1 VAGLPERSLLDA
13 GRLPV
18 EELAAFAA
26 RESRRPREI
35 YLAHRWFARR
45 FGTAF
50 RGLLVAA
57 ATPVSGEFWAG
68 YYDGADLTDVHVLDP
83 FVGGGTSL
91 VEAMRLGATVTGAD
105 VDPVACAI
113 TRFEIGAA
121 DMPPLDETARRL
133 ALQFGE
139 QLAPF
144 YRTRAPT
151 GEELIVLHYF
161 WVQIITCSGCGHQV
175 AAHPHYRLAHDAQ
188 GTRQWVFCR
197 ACGQV
202 AERHRSARTFTC
214 GSCRTRTLIDG
225 GPVRHGRLLCPHCA
239 TSQRLIEVGRST
251 GRPPAWRLFAV
262 EAIRAP
268 QDGRPMPL
276 RARRFFAATEVD
288 LRVYAQASAALQRRG
303 RDGQLAWLPTAEIPR
318 DGRADTR
325 LVDYGYRRYTDL
337 FNDRQLLHLSMLAE
351 AIDQLEGPERWL
363 CALAFSSHLTTNC
376 MQTAYAFGWRR
387 LTPLFSVRAFRH
399 IPRPVELNP
408 WLAGTGQGTYPNAL
422 RRVEQATTF
431 ARRPKEFTAGGFRP
445 LPSRPAA
452 ARPRV
457 LHADARQLA
466 MLPDASVDLVLTDP
480 PYFDNIAYSE
490 LSDFFAPWLA
500 MLGIIDTSGPVARI
514 QSLSA
519 ASRETQSVERFATD
533 LGGCFAEVE
542 RVLRPD
548 GRLVFTFQHST
559 HDAWWALARAVAPTL
574 LEPVQVLPLLG
585 DGTVGLHVHD
595 GASTWDAVFVLRR
608 GTQQDDV
615 HRLQLSGSG
624 HVRAALAHAET
635 WERRLQERLPGRFTR
650 ADEVNF
656 RRACLVAASLGFL
669 RPPPDRLIPLVEA
682 LATVEAPAVASTAS

>member
-1 VAGLPERSLLDA
+1 VAVLPERSLLDI
-13 GRLPV
+13 GCLPV

-45 FGTAF
+45 FGTVF
-50 RGLLVAA
+50 RALLVAA
-57 ATPVSGEFWAG
+57 STPVSDEFWTS
-68 YYDGADLTDVHVLDP
+68 YYNEADLTDIHVLDP

-91 VEAMRLGATVTGAD
+91 VEAMRLGATVTGVD
-105 VDPVACAI
+105 IDPVACAI
-113 TRFEIGAA
+113 TRFEIDAA
-121 DMPPLDETARRL
+121 AMPPLDKVAARL
-133 ALQFGE
+133 ALQVGE
-139 QLAPF
+139 RLAPF
-144 YRTRAPT
+144 YRTKAPT

-161 WVQIITCSGCGHQV
+161 WVQVVRCTGCHHQV
-175 AAHPHYRLAHDAQ
+175 AVHPHYRLAYDAQ

-214 GSCRTRTLIDG
+214 GSCRTRTVIDNG
-225 GPVRHGRLLCPHCA
+225 SVRYGRLRCPHCA
-239 TSQRLIEVGRST
+239 IDQRLIEVGRST
-251 GRPPAWRLFAV
+251 GRPPTWRLFAV
-262 EAIRAP
+262 EAIAAP
-268 QDGRPMPL
+268 QDGRALPL
-276 RARRFFAATEVD
+276 SARQFFAASEVD
-288 LRVYAQASAALQRRG
+288 LGVYAQASVALQQRRG
-303 RDGQLAWLPTAEIPR
+303 RDGQFAWLPTAEIPR

-325 LVDYGYRRYTDL
+325 LIDYGYRRYVDL

-351 AIDQLEGPERWL
+351 AIDQLEGSEREL

-408 WLAGTGQGTYPNAL
+408 WLAGTGRGTYPNAL
-422 RRVEQATTF
+422 RRIEQATAF
-431 ARRPKEFTAGGFRP
+431 ARRPKEFTVTGFQP
-445 LPSRPAA
+445 LPSRAPA
-452 ARPRV
+452 ARPQV

-466 MLPDASVDLVLTDP
+466 MIPDASVHLILTDP

-500 MLGIIDTSGPVARI
+500 MLGAIDTTGPVARI

-519 ASRETQSVERFATD
+519 MRRETQSMERFAAD
-533 LGGCFAEVE
+533 LGGCFTEIE

-559 HDAWWALARAVAPTL
+559 QEAWWALARAIASTT

-595 GASTWDAVFVLRR
+595 GASTWDAVFVFRR
-608 GTQQDDV
+608 GAQQDGV
-615 HRLQLSGSG
+615 HRLQLSGSE
-624 HVRAALAHAET
+624 HVRAALAHAQA

-650 ADEVNF
+650 ADQVNF
-656 RRACLVAASLGFL
+656 RRACLVAAGLGFL
-669 RPPPDRLIPLVEA
+669 RRPADRPIPLIEA
-682 LATVEAPAVASTAS
+682 LATADAPAAVSAS

>member
-45 FGTAF
+45 FGTVF

-57 ATPVSGEFWAG
+57 STPVSREFWAG
-68 YYDGADLTDVHVLDP
+68 YYNEADLTDIHVLDP
-83 FVGGGTSL
+83 FVGGGTSI
-91 VEAMRLGATVTGAD
+91 VEAQRLGATVTGVD
-105 VDPVACAI
+105 VDQVACAI

-121 DMPPLDETARRL
+121 DTPPLDEAATRL
-133 ALQFGE
+133 ALQVGE

-161 WVQIITCSGCGHQV
+161 WVQVVACSGCGLQV
-175 AAHPHYRLAHDAQ
+175 AVHPHYRLAYDAQ

-202 AERHRSARTFTC
+202 TERNRSARTFTC
-214 GSCRTRTLIDG
+214 GSCRTHTVIDG
-225 GPVRHGRLLCPHCA
+225 GSVRYGRLLCPHCS

-262 EAIRAP
+262 EAIPAP
-268 QDGRPMPL
+268 PDGRPMPL
-276 RARRFFAATEVD
+276 SARQFFAATDVD
-288 LRVYAQASAALQRRG
+288 LRAYAQASAALLQRRS

-318 DGRADTR
+318 SGRADTR
-325 LVDYGYRRYTDL
+325 LIDYGYRRYTDL

-351 AIDQLEGPERWL
+351 AIDQLEGPARWL

-408 WLAGTGQGTYPNAL
+408 WLAGTGRGTYPNAL
-422 RRVEQATTF
+422 RRVQQATAF
-431 ARRPKEFTAGGFRP
+431 ARRPKEFTASGFRP
-445 LPSRPAA
+445 LPSRPPA
-452 ARPRV
+452 ARPQV

-466 MLPDASVDLVLTDP
+466 MMPDASVDLVLTDP
-480 PYFDNIAYSE
+480 PYFDNIVYSE
-490 LSDFFAPWLA
+490 LSDFFAPWLT
-500 MLGIIDTSGPVARI
+500 MLGVIDASGPVARI
-514 QSLSA
+514 ESLSA
-519 ASRETQSVERFATD
+519 ASRETQSVERFATN

-559 HDAWWALARAVAPTL
+559 HDAWWALARAVASTL

-595 GASTWDAVFVLRR
+595 GASTWDAVFVFRR
-608 GTQQDDV
+608 GSQQNDV

-624 HVRAALAHAET
+624 HVRAALAHAQA
-635 WERRLQERLPGRFTR
+635 WEQRLQERLPGRFTR
-650 ADEVNF
+650 ADQVNF
-656 RRACLVAASLGFL
+656 RRACLVAAGLGFL
-669 RPPPDRLIPLVEA
+669 RPSADSPIPLVEA
-682 LATVEAPAVASTAS
+682 LASVEAPAAASAS